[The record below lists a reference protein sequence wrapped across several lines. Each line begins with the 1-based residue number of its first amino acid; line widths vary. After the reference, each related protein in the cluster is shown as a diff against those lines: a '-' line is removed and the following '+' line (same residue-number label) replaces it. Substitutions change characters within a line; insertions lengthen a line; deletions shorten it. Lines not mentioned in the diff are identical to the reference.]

1 MSVKIAR
8 TASPSNWMHGDVTSY
23 NAGTGALV
31 VNVLDILG
39 SGTFTDWTV
48 TLSAPNLS
56 FATDVEVKALTEAAK
71 VISPATLAEL
81 VPALGTANYKQ
92 FMNAAGTAPE
102 WAKGIYIGTFSRT
115 LTDAGA
121 PTDVAYTGVGFKGSL
136 LRIFGSK
143 SGSFSGTVSGMS
155 DGTKQYCEY
164 QYTDEG
170 IYVSTTYCAL
180 ASDMAGNQTA
190 VLKSFD
196 SDGFTL
202 TWTKSSSPTGTATFI
217 YIVYR

>member
-1 MSVKIAR
+1 MAWTATNPVTIGNATKKSDYDALWDNADYLMSAFDSAGDMAYASAANTIAKL
-8 TASPSNWMHGDVTSY
+8 A
-23 NAGTGALV
+23 AGA
-31 VNVLDILG
+31 
-39 SGTFTDWTV
+39 
-48 TLSAPNLS
+48 ANL
-56 FATDVEVKALTEAAK
+56 KM
-71 VISPATLAEL
+71 
-81 VPALGTANYKQ
+81 